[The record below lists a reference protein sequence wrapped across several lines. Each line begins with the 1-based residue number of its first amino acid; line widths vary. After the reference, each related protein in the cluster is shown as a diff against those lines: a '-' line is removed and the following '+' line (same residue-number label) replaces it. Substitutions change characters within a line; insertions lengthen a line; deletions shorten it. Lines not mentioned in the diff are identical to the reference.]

1 MLLFSH
7 RAFQKL
13 YVYRSVG
20 FVCGATKDKYS
31 NLKGVEFFHGALL
44 PSISCTGYDSGY
56 CGPACSSCAGS
67 FVSISE
73 GPNVGGTAGLYSVF
87 LLRRSNRNRPS
98 AATIAATPTPTPTP
112 TPIATLWL
120 EGEGDGEEV
129 IEVVEALELELEID
143 VADDVEE
150 LDVLV
155 AGALKVLTALFCGD
169 SSNTCHT
176 TVFPMT
182 DGLKNMWQ

>member
-1 MLLFSH
+1 
-7 RAFQKL
+7 
-13 YVYRSVG
+13 
-20 FVCGATKDKYS
+20 
-31 NLKGVEFFHGALL
+31 
-44 PSISCTGYDSGY
+44 
-56 CGPACSSCAGS
+56 
-67 FVSISE
+67 
-73 GPNVGGTAGLYSVF
+73 LYSVFF

-98 AATIAATPTPTPTP
+98 AASIAATPTPTPTP

-120 EGEGDGEEV
+120 FDGDKEGEGDGEEV

-143 VADDVEE
+143 VAEDVTE
-150 LDVLV
+150 LEVLV

-169 SSNTCHT
+169 SSNTSHT